1 MKRFL
6 LVLAIVGVLF
16 SACESGGGYG
26 NENDDNS
33 TENTGGGDDT
43 TLSDE
48 LTISQLKA
56 DNPLIYANGG
66 SATITVESE
75 RAWQAVVVEPT
86 ECNWLTLESNK
97 NRLTLTTNRNESASN
112 RSAVVEVQNGV
123 TTKQFVVEQ
132 RANIIKRTKIGER
145 DIFVQLAIGYNF
157 NRFSKLV
164 VVLPV
169 PQTNLYQDI
178 DNLTVSG
185 GKIMTAAN
193 NKTQYVRRT
202 LTPSEIPTSGG
213 SVLREEFRVT
223 NYGIEVDFDAIT
235 SYVDIDTASE
245 VYKKY
250 MGRDGDIIVPGLP
263 QLQPLTE
270 PLWAASKG
278 DVVDYARLCYEYV
291 AANMKYINPNTGLH
305 SLATILANGG
315 GDCGNQAT
323 LYISMLRNK
332 GIPARHVVMIR
343 PDGTFHVR
351 AEFYLAGYGWIPV
364 DANAK
369 NMNPNGDYFGKIETN
384 EIVVNNDINI
394 KMLGSN
400 DSVEENI
407 VLLQNYLWWY
417 WITGSMS
424 CEIYR
429 TTGVF

>member
-97 NRLTLTTNRNESASN
+97 SRLTLTTNRNESASN
-112 RSAVVEVQNGV
+112 RSAVVEVQNGA

-250 MGRDGDIIVPGLP
+250 VGRDGDIIVPGLP

-407 VLLQNYLWWY
+407 VLLQDFLWWY

>member
-407 VLLQNYLWWY
+407 VLLQDYLWWY